1 MCVTFNELY
10 VTFDETIV
18 TFYVMHVTLEAS
30 YVCEVHLTFEKCML
44 PLMHIIFDEIYVTFV
59 RCILPLICC
68 MLPLL

>member
-1 MCVTFNELY
+1 MTFKEMH

-44 PLMHIIFDEIYVTFV
+44 PLMNIIFDEIYVTFV
-59 RCILPLICC
+59 RCILPLMCF
-68 MLPLL
+68 MLPLM